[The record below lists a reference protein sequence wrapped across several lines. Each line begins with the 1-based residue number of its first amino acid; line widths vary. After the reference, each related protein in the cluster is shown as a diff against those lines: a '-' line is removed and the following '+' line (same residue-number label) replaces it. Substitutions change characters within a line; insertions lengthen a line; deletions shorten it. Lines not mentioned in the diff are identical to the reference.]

1 MEGAFQLFKSAREY
15 LTPVLTESVFLEKG
29 MLTPEEFVR
38 AGDQLVANC
47 PSWRWE
53 SGEASKQRP
62 YLPPNKQF
70 LATDG
75 VPSYHRVSSL
85 AGAELDE
92 DVERAEEGAE
102 GKPGNDD
109 FVDVNSASISDEWA
123 SVRDPQKSLLPPA
136 PLAKAATPAAASS
149 HLDLEEEGLELDAA
163 TADPCKGEEDH
174 LLSARRYDVSITY
187 DNYYRTPRIWLFG
200 YDESGSVLSPEAI
213 FEDVIQDYAK
223 RTVTIDPHPHLSAPH
238 ASIHPCQ
245 HAPAMLTIIKALQES
260 GVTPTVDKYFF
271 IFLKFIQSVVPTIE
285 YDYTSDVQLS

>member
-53 SGEASKQRP
+53 SGEPSKQRP
-62 YLPPNKQF
+62 YLPPKKQF

-85 AGAELDE
+85 TGAELDE
-92 DVERAEEGAE
+92 DVERVEDGAE
-102 GKPGNDD
+102 GKTGNED

-123 SVRDPQKSLLPPA
+123 SVRDPQKSLLSPA
-136 PLAKAATPAAASS
+136 ALAKAAAPANASN

-163 TADPCKGEEDH
+163 TAGQSIGEEDH
-174 LLSARRYDVSITY
+174 VLRARRYNVSITY

-200 YDESGSVLSPEAI
+200 YDESGSVLSPDAV
-213 FEDVIQDYAK
+213 FEDIIQDYAK

-238 ASIHPCQ
+238 GKTQRSN
-245 HAPAMLTIIKALQES
+245 ES
-260 GVTPTVDKYFF
+260 PD
-271 IFLKFIQSVVPTIE
+271 S
-285 YDYTSDVQLS
+285 S